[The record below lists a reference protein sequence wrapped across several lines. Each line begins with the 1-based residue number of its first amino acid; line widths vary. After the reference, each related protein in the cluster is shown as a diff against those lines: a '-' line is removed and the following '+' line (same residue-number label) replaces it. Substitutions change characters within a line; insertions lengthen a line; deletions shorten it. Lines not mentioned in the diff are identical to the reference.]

1 MDFNIRKAQEKDI
14 PSILHLIQELATFE
28 KEPDAV
34 EISEETLRKYG
45 FSEEAYFQCLVCE
58 FRQEIVGMALFY
70 PRFSTWKG
78 KTIHLED
85 LIVTQKMRGKGIG
98 KALLDQVVQIATDQG
113 LKRVEWVVLNWNTP
127 AVEFYK
133 KYGAKVLSDW
143 DTVQLE
149 INT

>member
-14 PSILHLIQELATFE
+14 PYILQLIQELATFE

-34 EISEETLRKYG
+34 EISEATLRKYG

-133 KYGAKVLSDW
+133 KYGAKVLSTW